1 MRKRQNCLKTSFI
14 PESVSEC
21 IIHFNQ
27 GYFRPLILV
36 KDMSD
41 YIPHEYFFLNWD
53 KSEIFKMAATAILK
67 YLITTNTK
75 IFVVH
80 VSVIHENVPNQ
91 GQGIH
96 SY

>member
-53 KSEIFKMAATAILK
+53 KSEIFKMAATAILDSPIFM
-67 YLITTNTK
+67 YLM

-80 VSVIHENVPNQ
+80 ISVIHENVSNQ
-91 GQGIH
+91 GQGTH
-96 SY
+96 S